1 MSKAKLIVAICSAIG
16 GAIGVGK
23 WTYDELKGRHFD
35 EEGYNRYGLNK
46 DGFDRNGFNKN
57 GYDVNGYDKYGYNEA
72 GFNENG
78 LDEDGFYSNGYNVD
92 GYNRN
97 GYDVNGFN
105 RDGFDE
111 EGYDRNGYN
120 AEGLDRANQDREYYT
135 NSLNKLMH
143 DISNHKK
150 LSLKYRYKMLDYRFA
165 IETLLRMIIEHYK
178 GKSILENKDN
188 DFLCRYID
196 IVYNEKLIDLT
207 EDELKSIRIAKN
219 YFGDFIHPKGKRVIG
234 FKEEKAIK
242 TVDMLFNKV
251 HNKLDLKAA

>member
-1 MSKAKLIVAICSAIG
+1 MSKVKVFAAVFSGI
-16 GAIGVGK
+16 GAIVGAGI

-35 EEGYNRYGLNK
+35 KDGYNRYG
-46 DGFDRNGFNKN
+46 FDKN
-57 GYDVNGYDKYGYNEA
+57 GYDKNGYDKNGYNVNGYNQYGYNEA

-78 LDEDGFYSNGYNVD
+78 LDKDGFNQNGYDVN

-105 RDGFDE
+105 QNGFDE
-111 EGYDRNGYN
+111 DGYDRNGYN

-135 NSLNKLMH
+135 NSLTALIH
-143 DISNHKK
+143 DISNHKRF
-150 LSLKYRYKMLDYRFA
+150 SLKYRYKMLDYRFA

-178 GKSILENKDN
+178 GKTILENRDN

-219 YFGDFIHPKGKRVIG
+219 YFGDHLHPKGKRIVG

-242 TVDMLFNKV
+242 TVDMLFDKV